1 MIKTVHQELGEKK
14 NGIYRKTNAHTMK
27 IVNYNKKSFIFTE
40 RRTMFVFVKMYEPT
54 KDLIYLNQVVF
65 KVPSMVGT
73 NPDTL
78 FIVRRASVKEKESAP
93 NILKRAPTQV
103 FPAEILVEDSI
114 SSQLKR
120 RSKEIA

>member
-1 MIKTVHQELGEKK
+1 MRLEVILNLEK
-14 NGIYRKTNAHTMK
+14 
-27 IVNYNKKSFIFTE
+27 SLFTE